1 MVKAGEDCVRIQMQ
15 LTVADITVAE
25 LRKEVEVKDIRLR
38 EMQSQPLD
46 LFLLQGVVSKV
57 INRQLVR
64 RADRRTN
71 R

>member
-15 LTVADITVAE
+15 LTVADTAVAE

-38 EMQSQPLD
+38 EMQGQPLD